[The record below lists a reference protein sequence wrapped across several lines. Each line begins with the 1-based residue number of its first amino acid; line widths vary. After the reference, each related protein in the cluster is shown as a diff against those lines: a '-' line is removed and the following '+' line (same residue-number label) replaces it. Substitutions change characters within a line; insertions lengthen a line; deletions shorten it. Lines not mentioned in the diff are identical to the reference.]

1 MGDRGLDTSIWA
13 SPGNGN
19 TSSFTRPGDWN
30 CPSCG
35 FSNFQRR
42 TECMR
47 CSSSRAGTP
56 RSNTPAVTTIQQ
68 NIMPP
73 QIVHV
78 SSLKSQYGVT
88 SSPVASIMVASPQD
102 QAPSRSEKGLADSFW
117 APRNQG
123 AGAKKADGYQVWT
136 KVGLRIP
143 IQIWNTSNSMV
154 RRNIPKTTPQRT
166 YNQTRITPALPPPSL

>member
-1 MGDRGLDTSIWA
+1 MSDRGLDTSIWA
-13 SPGNGN
+13 ARGNGN
-19 TSSFTRPGDWN
+19 TGSFTRPGDWN

-68 NIMPP
+68 NIIPP
-73 QIVHV
+73 QIEHV
-78 SSLKSQYGVT
+78 GGLEGQYGV
-88 SSPVASIMVASPQD
+88 SSNPAVSMMRAPPQD
-102 QAPSRSEKGLADSFW
+102 QRLEKGLADSFW

-123 AGAKKADGYQVWT
+123 AGAKKADGHQIWT
-136 KVGLRIP
+136 KVGPWIP

-166 YNQTRITPALPPPSL
+166 YNHTRTTPALPPCL